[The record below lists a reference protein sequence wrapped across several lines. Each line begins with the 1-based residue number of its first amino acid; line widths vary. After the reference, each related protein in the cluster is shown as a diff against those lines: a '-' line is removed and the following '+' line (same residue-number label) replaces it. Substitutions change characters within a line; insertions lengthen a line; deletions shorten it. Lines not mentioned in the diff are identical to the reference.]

1 MAPVRLPTAGR
12 LLLALALLAA
22 GCSGIAVHKAA
33 KSSEPPR
40 RRKASALVGDDLS
53 PRSLQTLRRLD
64 LEEAYRR
71 KPADA
76 AAQLHALALQDP
88 QPEFLFALAELS
100 YLQGKRAEQWDCA
113 GAVGHYYLCA
123 GYAYHYLFACA
134 RANRPAVGRRLRAS
148 RRRPA
153 GPGRPVRPALPP
165 GLRPLQRRPV
175 QVHRR
180 RPARRP
186 ARPAPRAAP
195 AHRRRRRLHP
205 VGRPRRL
212 PVEAGGVRPAAALR
226 RLRGRG
232 PGQRPPRP
240 TASACRSSPSAPPTP
255 RRRNTNT
262 IPKTSVSPSP
272 PSSASTAAWPSWA
285 SAAPAGWSCTTR

>member
-33 KSSEPPR
+33 KSSSLLGAG
-40 RRKASALVGDDLS
+40 KASALVGDDLS

-64 LEEAYRR
+64 LEEVYRR

-88 QPEFLFALAELS
+88 QPEFLFVLAELS
-100 YLQGKRAEQWDCA
+100 YLQGKRAERLGLRRVRRPLLPLRRLRLPLPLRLRRQW
-113 GAVGHYYLCA
+113 
-123 GYAYHYLFACA
+123 
-134 RANRPAVGRRLRAS
+134 ANRSAVGRRLTERVAHH
-148 RRRPA
+148 RRPA
-153 GPGRPVRPALPP
+153 RPGRPVRPALPP

-205 VGRPRRL
+205 VRRPRRL
-212 PVEAGGVRPAAALR
+212 PVETGGVRPAPAL
-226 RLRGRG
+226 
-232 PGQRPPRP
+232 
-240 TASACRSSPSAPPTP
+240 
-255 RRRNTNT
+255 
-262 IPKTSVSPSP
+262 
-272 PSSASTAAWPSWA
+272 
-285 SAAPAGWSCTTR
+285 